1 MFFQLTQNG
10 VKKFAFDP
18 VKLNEFYTLPDQ
30 TSVEQQQSV
39 KVIKILLDNNK
50 NLLNSHPDPN
60 VMQNAARY
68 SCD

>member
-1 MFFQLTQNG
+1 MG
-10 VKKFAFDP
+10 VMIDGKLITVDVLSTNPEWSKKVCFDP

-50 NLLNSHPDPN
+50 N
-60 VMQNAARY
+60 
-68 SCD
+68 